1 MPRKNLTKWTQV
13 TVLSFFRDRLMA
25 VPTSLAMNK
34 SEAFL
39 ILLHLWEAAT
49 PEQREI
55 AASKARI
62 EIVEHQQPRKRKGAK
77 G

>member
-25 VPTSLAMNK
+25 VPVAMAMPK
-34 SEAFL
+34 SSAFL
-39 ILLHLWEAAT
+39 SLLYLWEAAT

-62 EIVEHQQPRKRKGAK
+62 EIVRHQEPRKRKGAK
-77 G
+77 S